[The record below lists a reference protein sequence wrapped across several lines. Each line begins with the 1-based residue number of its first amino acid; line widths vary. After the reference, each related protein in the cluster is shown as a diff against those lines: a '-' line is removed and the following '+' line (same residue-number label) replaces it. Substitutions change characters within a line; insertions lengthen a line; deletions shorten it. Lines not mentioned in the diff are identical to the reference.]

1 MVLYGSKCIPVQSA
15 EVSGVSQ
22 VFLLVR
28 CLLQA
33 SRIWW
38 TLLHEEFDSNSAQT
52 FSSDSARRPIQEHGQ
67 LDLGLWIV
75 LAGDFQASVVGA
87 LKILESAVE
96 TNQGL
101 VEERETGI
109 LSETTT
115 A

>member
-52 FSSDSARRPIQEHGQ
+52 FSSDSARRSLQEHGQ
-67 LDLGLWIV
+67 PDLRLRII
-75 LAGDFQASVVGA
+75 LAGNFQASVVGA